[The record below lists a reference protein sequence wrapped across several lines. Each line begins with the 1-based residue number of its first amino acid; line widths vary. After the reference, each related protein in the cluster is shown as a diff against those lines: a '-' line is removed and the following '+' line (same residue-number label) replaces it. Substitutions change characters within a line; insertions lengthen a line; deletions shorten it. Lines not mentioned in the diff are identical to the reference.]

1 MFNEASAWEEKRR
14 RNRKIDGIKLS
25 AFLSET
31 RNIDEEEEEN
41 KLAALFFLIGCHLN
55 VHPGHPVARL
65 WFWEGSVWLS
75 MRGN

>member
-1 MFNEASAWEEKRR
+1 MFNEASAREERRR

-41 KLAALFFLIGCHLN
+41 KLAALFFLKNRMSFKC
-55 VHPGHPVARL
+55 
-65 WFWEGSVWLS
+65 
-75 MRGN
+75 